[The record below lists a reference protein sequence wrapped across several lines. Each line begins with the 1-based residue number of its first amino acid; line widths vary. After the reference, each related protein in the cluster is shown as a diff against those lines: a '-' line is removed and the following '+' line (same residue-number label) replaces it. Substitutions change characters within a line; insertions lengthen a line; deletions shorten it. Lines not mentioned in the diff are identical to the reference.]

1 MDFFTDIKEREQR
14 LQHIANEAVSKALS
28 AGADSCAA
36 VSASA
41 QGISVSSRDGEVENL
56 EFNRDNELSITVYKN
71 NRRGSAST
79 TDLSPEA
86 LEQTATAAV
95 ALAEFSDEDDCAGLP
110 DADLLCK
117 EFRDLKV
124 LYPGFNS
131 PDDAVKLA
139 VDLDRYGLSFKTDG
153 IKGSDGSSADYSV
166 YTNCLANSS
175 GFCRASS
182 SSICSAGLT
191 LLGEKDG
198 KMQRGSGFTVA
209 RDPLKMHQLAEVA
222 DEAYKKTTG
231 KLGAVSV
238 KTGKYN
244 VIFSRSAV
252 QSLLGNFAQAIS
264 GNAIYRRGS
273 FLCDFL
279 GKKVMP
285 QYVSLLEDPFIE
297 GSFGAANCDG
307 EGVRVNKSLLI
318 KDGILQDYLLSSY
331 SARKLKMRT
340 NGHSGG
346 IYNWFLNFDESHT
359 RSFDDLLKDAGE
371 GLVIDELM
379 GQGVDLASGNYSR
392 GAAGYYFK
400 NGKRE
405 YAVSEITV
413 AGNLKDMFLNMALIG
428 NDVDK
433 RYKVQ
438 TGSILIPEI
447 TVSGS

>member
-1 MDFFTDIKEREQR
+1 MT
-14 LQHIANEAVSKALS
+14 
-28 AGADSCAA
+28 
-36 VSASA
+36 
-41 QGISVSSRDGEVENL
+41 
-56 EFNRDNELSITVYKN
+56 
-71 NRRGSAST
+71 
-79 TDLSPEA
+79 
-86 LEQTATAAV
+86 
-95 ALAEFSDEDDCAGLP
+95 
-110 DADLLCK
+110 
-117 EFRDLKV
+117 
-124 LYPGFNS
+124 
-131 PDDAVKLA
+131 
-139 VDLDRYGLSFKTDG
+139 
-153 IKGSDGSSADYSV
+153 
-166 YTNCLANSS
+166 
-175 GFCRASS
+175 
-182 SSICSAGLT
+182 
-191 LLGEKDG
+191 
-198 KMQRGSGFTVA
+198 
-209 RDPLKMHQLAEVA
+209 
-222 DEAYKKTTG
+222 DEAYKKTSG

-307 EGVRVNKSLLI
+307 EGVRVTKNLLV

-346 IYNWFLNFDESHT
+346 IYNWFLNFDKSHT
-359 RSFDDLLKDAGE
+359 RSFDDLLKEAGE

-379 GQGVDLASGNYSR
+379 GQGADLTSGNYSR

-428 NDVDK
+428 NDIDK

-438 TGSILIPEI
+438 TGSILIPKL
-447 TVSGS
+447 TVSGN